1 MTKPVRPS
9 HEIAATPAS
18 SASPP
23 RMNRRAAARAWSADR
38 GEIAAAVFGIWLAA
52 GSASFAGYML
62 THPPQEPLVNGMRH
76 LAIFGMPN
84 GSVGRRAESGVL
96 SSAAGGDAKEIDF
109 SSTGSIS
116 NASRNPLPGVE
127 FPATGEPIRIVA
139 GDRNVVW
146 LRRGSA
152 IMAAHVGA
160 LVPGVGYVSG
170 IARRGE
176 GWAPIGSDG
185 APLVDDATRPSLSPG
200 EGKKFSRALIFSDEQ
215 GN

>member
-9 HEIAATPAS
+9 HEIAAKPAS
-18 SASPP
+18 AAAPP
-23 RMNRRAAARAWSADR
+23 HMIRRVAARAWSADR
-38 GEIAAAVFGIWLAA
+38 DQIAAAVCGIWLAA

-62 THPPQEPLVNGMRH
+62 THTPREPLVNGMQH

-84 GSVGRRAESGVL
+84 GSVGWRGGSGVL
-96 SSAAGGDAKEIDF
+96 ASAAGGDAKEIDF

-116 NASRNPLPGVE
+116 NASRNLLSSVE
-127 FPATGEPIRIVA
+127 FAATVGPIRIVA

-146 LRRGSA
+146 LRRGQA
-152 IMAAHVGA
+152 IMAAHVGD
-160 LVPGVGYVSG
+160 LVPGAGYVAG

-185 APLVDDATRPSLSPG
+185 APLAEDATRPSLSAG
-200 EGKKFSRALIFSDEQ
+200 EEKKFSRGLIFSDEQ
-215 GN
+215 GH